1 MDSKRY
7 TFSRNLLDKNFK
19 DWSMFTFN
27 NGFGY
32 AEGSSVVVYD
42 NVGNVYS
49 QEINPTDEVKK
60 KGKALFQVYN
70 HHFVG
75 L

>member
-1 MDSKRY
+1 
-7 TFSRNLLDKNFK
+7 
-19 DWSMFTFN
+19 MFTFN

-60 KGKALFQVYN
+60 EGKGAFPGIQPPFYRPLGRTWFTSFS
-70 HHFVG
+70 H
-75 L
+75 